1 MRALLLVVFGF
12 AAACASSAPDE
23 VVSDT
28 STVGT
33 TNETVAATSTTPAP
47 QFCADIQDAQPA
59 LLPVG
64 VIQELPDQGKEHRIC
79 SSYSHTPPASGS
91 HFPAWQNCG
100 IYTQPIPNQT
110 AVHSL
115 EHGAVWITY
124 QPDLAPA
131 TIQFFTEELR
141 SEEFALVS
149 PYPGLQNPI
158 VLTAW
163 TRQLAVDDWSHPA
176 VAEFLDTY
184 VGRASPTAPEAGAS
198 CGGAVGAPPDDPN
211 LNYQRIYDQVSGS

>member
-1 MRALLLVVFGF
+1 MLLICVLV
-12 AAACASSAPDE
+12 ASCASPTPNE
-23 VVSDT
+23 TVSDT
-28 STVGT
+28 NTAGT
-33 TNETVAATSTTPAP
+33 PTESVAATSTTPTP
-47 QFCADIQDAQPA
+47 QFCADVQDAQPV

-64 VIQELPDQGKEHRIC
+64 VIQELPDQGKEHRLC
-79 SSYSHTPPASGS
+79 SSYTHAPPASGS

-100 IYTQPIPNQT
+100 VYTQPISNQT

-124 QPDLAPA
+124 QPDLDPA
-131 TIQFFTEELR
+131 TVASFTEELR
-141 SEEFALVS
+141 SEEFVLVS
-149 PYPGLQNPI
+149 PYAGLQNPI

-163 TRQLAVDDWSHPA
+163 TRQLAVDDWSNPA

-184 VGRASPTAPEAGAS
+184 AGRASPVAPEAGAS
-198 CGGAVGAPPDDPN
+198 CGGAIGAAPGDPN